1 MDGIFASDSLLILP
15 PSRGVASPPGFYA
28 NVNEY
33 LRLFIDGVLHPGGS
47 FFVPLAGIAVA
58 YGTLVFL
65 WRSKPVLRLRARLG
79 SIAALVRLT
88 KKAVRRNPSAA
99 LEADDLIPYAFAGQD
114 WAMFTL
120 WQKLSA
126 DRDRCFLQD
135 KALAYAWLR
144 KAAAC
149 DNPDACETLRD
160 MHVKKGPATH
170 EASER
175 DPMEELDAMIGL
187 DNLKKSVRDIASRA
201 KLFEKRE
208 AAGLTASHPA
218 LHIVFMGN
226 PGTGKTVIARII
238 GRILKKTGYLE
249 RGHVV
254 ETAAADLIGQF
265 VGETP
270 QKVQQAVMRALDGVL
285 FIDEAYGIT
294 GFSTN
299 GGGSYGAEAVTTLLK
314 LMEDNRDR
322 LVVIAAGYPNE
333 MQSFLEAN
341 PGFRSRFTDII
352 HFEDYSPEDLV
363 KIYVKLAQ
371 EQQYALDSAA
381 QTALLEVMK
390 LSRQLFAKNFA
401 NGRFVR
407 NLFEATIKHLAARVD
422 AKKLTSKAD
431 LSLILAED
439 VTAAF
444 MEEHQRRN
452 PGSTIK
458 LDLAGAAKQPAAP
471 NIVDFHKNDKK

>member
-1 MDGIFASDSLLILP
+1 MNGMGGLFTAEIILSPAGNTSPLISFYSDI
-15 PSRGVASPPGFYA
+15 GVYVQSFFDAA
-28 NVNEY
+28 
-33 LRLFIDGVLHPGGS
+33 LHPDRS
-47 FFVPLAGIAVA
+47 IYVPVAGIALA
-58 YGTLVFL
+58 YGALHIL
-65 WRSKPVLRLRARLG
+65 WRCKPVLRLRARLG
-79 SIAALVRLT
+79 SISALTRLT
-88 KKAVRRNPSAA
+88 QKAVRRNPGAA
-99 LEADDLIPYAFAGQD
+99 LEADELIPYAFAGQD

-120 WQKLSA
+120 FQKLGSE
-126 DRDRCFLQD
+126 RDRCFLQD
-135 KALAYAWLR
+135 KALAHAWLL

-149 DNPDACETLRD
+149 DNPDACETLRE
-160 MHVKKGPATH
+160 MHAQKGPAAEGPTD
-170 EASER
+170 R

-285 FIDEAYGIT
+285 FIDEAYAIT
-294 GFSTN
+294 GFNTG
-299 GGGSYGAEAVTTLLK
+299 GGGSFGAEAVTTLLK

-352 HFEDYSPEDLV
+352 HFDDYSAEDLV
-363 KIYVKLAQ
+363 KIYCKLAK

-390 LSRQLFAKNFA
+390 MSRQIFAKNFA

-407 NLFEATIKHLAARVD
+407 NIFEATIKHLAARVEER
-422 AKKLTSKAD
+422 KLTSKAD

-439 VTAAF
+439 VVAAF
-444 MEEHQRRN
+444 AEENQRRN
-452 PGSTIK
+452 PGSALK
-458 LDLAGAAKQPAAP
+458 LDIAGVKPASAK
-471 NIVDFHKNDKK
+471 NIVDFHKKD